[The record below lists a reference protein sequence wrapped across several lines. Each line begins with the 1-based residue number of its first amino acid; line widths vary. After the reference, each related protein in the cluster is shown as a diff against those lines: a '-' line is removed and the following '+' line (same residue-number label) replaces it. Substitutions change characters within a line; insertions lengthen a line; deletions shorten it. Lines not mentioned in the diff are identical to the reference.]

1 MRALIFDLD
10 GTIFDSETAIFRAWQ
25 QVYAEQGAPL
35 TLETWLPLIGTSE
48 VEFDPLEHIERLV
61 GHPISRPRVLER
73 AKALERE
80 YVGATD
86 ALPGVR
92 EWIAQAQAAG
102 LGLAVASSSG
112 REWVE
117 GHLRRLGLLEFFPVL
132 RTRDDVERT
141 KPDPALFLRA
151 AQGLG
156 VEPAQALV
164 IEDSPHGIKAAKAAL
179 MRVVAVP
186 NPLTQ
191 HADLSGAD
199 LVIPSL
205 AEVPLAALLE
215 QLPSAGA
222 GFLDEVAG
230 L

>member
-25 QVYAEQGAPL
+25 AVYAEQGATL
-35 TLETWLPLIGTSE
+35 TLETWLPLIGTNE
-48 VEFDPLEHIERLV
+48 VEFDPLAHIESLV
-61 GHPISRPRVLER
+61 GHPVNRDAVLNR
-73 AKALERE
+73 ARELERE
-80 YVGATD
+80 YVEATEP
-86 ALPGVR
+86 LPGVR
-92 EWIAQAQAAG
+92 RYLETAKEMG
-102 LGLAVASSSG
+102 LLLAVASSSG

-117 GHLRRLGLLEFFPVL
+117 SHLRRLGLLEFFLVL

-151 AQGLG
+151 AEGLG

-164 IEDSPHGIKAAKAAL
+164 IEDSLNGIKAAKAAG

-186 NPLTQ
+186 NPLTR
-191 HADLSGAD
+191 HSDLSGAD

-205 AEVPLAALLE
+205 AEVPLKALLE
-215 QLPSAGA
+215 RLEA
-222 GFLDEVAG
+222 
-230 L
+230 

>member
-25 QVYAEQGAPL
+25 RVYAEQGAAL
-35 TLETWLPLIGTSE
+35 ALETWLPLLGTNE
-48 VEFDPLEHIERLV
+48 VRFDPLAHIEDLV
-61 GHPISRPRVLER
+61 GHPIDRGAVLER
-73 AKALERE
+73 ARTLERE
-80 YVGATD
+80 YVEATD
-86 ALPGVR
+86 VLPGVR

-112 REWVE
+112 RSWVE
-117 GHLRRLGLLEFFPVL
+117 GHLRRLGLREFFSVL

-151 AQGLG
+151 AEGLG
-156 VEPAQALV
+156 VEPAEALV
-164 IEDSPHGIKAAKAAL
+164 IEDSLNGIRAAKAAG

-186 NPLTQ
+186 NPLTRYS
-191 HADLSGAD
+191 DLSGAD

-205 AEVPLAALLE
+205 AEVPLNALLE
-215 QLPSAGA
+215 RLES
-222 GFLDEVAG
+222 
-230 L
+230 